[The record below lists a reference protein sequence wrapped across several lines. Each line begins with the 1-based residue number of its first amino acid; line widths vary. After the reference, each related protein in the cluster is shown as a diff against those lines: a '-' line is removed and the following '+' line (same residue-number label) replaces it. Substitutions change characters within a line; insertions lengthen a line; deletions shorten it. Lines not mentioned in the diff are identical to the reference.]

1 MASSISAALV
11 KLADLDSCIDSK
23 EMWRGSLL
31 IREKKVRVAGV
42 TSGDG
47 AHFQTSDVLRCAQD
61 SCVNELNIL
70 NKRTEELQ
78 SLNKYQ
84 IAVIINFLKLQD
96 TASPQSEFGKV
107 KLLKLFNK
115 TQLQKNWSQFPLGDQ
130 SLRRKWI

>member
-23 EMWRGSLL
+23 EIWRGSLL

-47 AHFQTSDVLRCAQD
+47 AHFQTSDVLRCGQD

-70 NKRTEELQ
+70 NKRTEE
-78 SLNKYQ
+78 
-84 IAVIINFLKLQD
+84 
-96 TASPQSEFGKV
+96 TESEIYPI
-107 KLLKLFNK
+107 
-115 TQLQKNWSQFPLGDQ
+115 TE
-130 SLRRKWI
+130 

>member
-1 MASSISAALV
+1 MFSSFRWQKMASSISAALV

-47 AHFQTSDVLRCAQD
+47 AHFQTLSSKMLIVTSDVVRCAQD

-70 NKRTEELQ
+70 IKRTEE
-78 SLNKYQ
+78 
-84 IAVIINFLKLQD
+84 
-96 TASPQSEFGKV
+96 TESEIYPI
-107 KLLKLFNK
+107 
-115 TQLQKNWSQFPLGDQ
+115 TE
-130 SLRRKWI
+130 